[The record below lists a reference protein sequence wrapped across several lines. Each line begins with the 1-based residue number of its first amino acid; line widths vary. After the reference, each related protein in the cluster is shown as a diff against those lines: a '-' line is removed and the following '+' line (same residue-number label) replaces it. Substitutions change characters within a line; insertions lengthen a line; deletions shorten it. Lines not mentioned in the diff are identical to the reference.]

1 MVFKTWFLF
10 LFWICLSLHT
20 SSSLPEGCNLK
31 VEIDYPEHLGVEPTV
46 LCSSDCEEVGKT
58 FYYRDE
64 ILEQEYNSIV
74 RASFDQEGNVICEI
88 MSKDI
93 LKREALTNS
102 TSEGEVGTT
111 ASDAEKFDE
120 STLDEFQS
128 ENSEV
133 EDQYQSS
140 VGEDQNQSSVGE
152 DQNQS
157 SVGEDQNQ
165 SSDGVD
171 QYQSSE
177 EDQDQY
183 SEEEQV
189 QSSEVEDQYQSSV
202 GEDQYQ
208 SSVGED
214 QSQSSVGED
223 QYQSSVGEDQN
234 QSSDGVDQY
243 QSSVSEDQNQSSDGE
258 DQYNSSEEDQD
269 QPSVGEDQYQS
280 SVGEDQDKSSDED
293 QDQSS
298 VGEDQYQSPVGEDQY
313 QSSEVE
319 DQVQSSEED
328 QDQSSEE
335 DQVQSSEVQ
344 TTLSNP
350 EYTTD
355 NSEVENQFNTSLKD
369 DETKVNSESIFAPQE
384 ETEINK
390 SGSGSESEEV
400 LQEEPQESTENIETP
415 EETDNSS
422 NTTEKE
428 IEGGTQKSET
438 ESSTFVEESQNE
450 QQVTQ
455 INETESSTF
464 VEELQNDQQVT
475 DKNFETTLQDEVI
488 NTRPEFMETTNQTA
502 FPGCSKGWTLNPN
515 SKTCYL
521 VTKNVMNWY
530 DANIVCLQLG
540 GKLSIFHS
548 PKEINFVK
556 ENLELP
562 ESSWIGL
569 KYTLSDNLTFKT
581 WRWIDRSIADFTD
594 WATGEPSSETSLW
607 DSFWAYENC
616 VEMKK
621 SDGFAWNDERCTNRK
636 RGLCSK
642 KADLRNSN
650 TCPEGWLMQNNKCYH
665 FCAKDVTEEVANL
678 HCTSYAVG
686 VKLFVP
692 VDQMEIVF
700 VSDKLKEKN
709 IISIWLGIKDT
720 EESGDF
726 RTPEGKLQTF
736 FNWDFGEP
744 SQSFWWFN
752 TKECVEMSQESKM
765 RRAKCSQELPFVC
778 VLDL

>member
-1 MVFKTWFLF
+1 LKQILYFSCK
-10 LFWICLSLHT
+10 ICLSLHT
-20 SSSLPEGCNLK
+20 SSSLPEGCNLN

-46 LCSSDCEEVGKT
+46 LCSSDCDEIGKT

-74 RASFDQEGNVICEI
+74 QVSFDQEGNVICQI

-93 LKREALTNS
+93 LKREALVNS

-111 ASDAEKFDE
+111 ASDAESESISITSGPDTTSQSSVSNTEFDE

-133 EDQYQSS
+133 SE
-140 VGEDQNQSSVGE
+140 VEDQNQSSVGD
-152 DQNQS
+152 DQY
-157 SVGEDQNQ
+157 Q
-165 SSDGVD
+165 SSDGGD
-171 QYQSSE
+171 QYKSSE
-177 EDQDQY
+177 EDQD
-183 SEEEQV
+183 
-189 QSSEVEDQYQSSV
+189 
-202 GEDQYQ
+202 
-208 SSVGED
+208 
-214 QSQSSVGED
+214 
-223 QYQSSVGEDQN
+223 
-234 QSSDGVDQY
+234 
-243 QSSVSEDQNQSSDGE
+243 
-258 DQYNSSEEDQD
+258 
-269 QPSVGEDQYQS
+269 
-280 SVGEDQDKSSDED
+280 
-293 QDQSS
+293 
-298 VGEDQYQSPVGEDQY
+298 
-313 QSSEVE
+313 
-319 DQVQSSEED
+319 QSSEED

-335 DQVQSSEVQ
+335 DQDQSSDLQ

-350 EYTTD
+350 EYTND

-369 DETKVNSESIFAPQE
+369 DEEKVSNEPLYTSEE
-384 ETEINK
+384 ETEIEINK
-390 SGSGSESEEV
+390 SESEEG
-400 LQEEPQESTENIETP
+400 LQEESQESTENTETP
-415 EETDNSS
+415 EDINNSS
-422 NTTEKE
+422 NTTENE
-428 IEGGTQKSET
+428 IEGGTQISET
-438 ESSTFVEESQNE
+438 ESSTFVEEVQNE

-455 INETESSTF
+455 ISETESSTI

-475 DKNFETTLQDEVI
+475 DKNFETTQQEEDLNSQQD
-488 NTRPEFMETTNQTA
+488 FMETTNQTVS
-502 FPGCSKGWTLNPN
+502 PECSKGWTLNPN

-530 DANIVCLQLG
+530 DANIVCIQLG
-540 GKLSIFHS
+540 GKLSILNS

-556 ENLELP
+556 ENIELP

-594 WATGEPSSETSLW
+594 WGTGEPSSETSLW

-621 SDGFAWNDERCTNRK
+621 SDGFAWNDERCTKLR

-642 KADLRNSN
+642 QAELRLKN
-650 TCPEGWLMQNNKCYH
+650 TCSDGWLMQNNKCYH
-665 FCAKDVTEEVANL
+665 FCNKDVTEEVANL
-678 HCTSYAVG
+678 HCSSYAEG

-692 VDQMEIVF
+692 EDQTEIVF
-700 VSDKLKEKN
+700 VSDKLKEKD
-709 IISIWLGIKDT
+709 ISSIWLGIKDT

-726 RTPEGKLQTF
+726 KTPEGKLQTF

-752 TKECVEMSQESKM
+752 TKECVEMSLESKM

-778 VLDL
+778 VLNL